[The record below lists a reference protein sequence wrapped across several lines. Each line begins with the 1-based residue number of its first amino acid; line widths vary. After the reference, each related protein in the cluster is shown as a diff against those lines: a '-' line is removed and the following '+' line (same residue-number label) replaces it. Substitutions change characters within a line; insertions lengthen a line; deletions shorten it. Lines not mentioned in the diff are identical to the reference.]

1 MMKRCRWILCSALFV
16 GWVAL
21 HGQASAA
28 SITDTTAAIGK
39 GCVAS
44 GGFSTAMGRDT
55 TASGDYS
62 TAMGVES
69 TADGVV
75 STAMGNDTTASGH
88 SSTAMGTDTTASGA
102 SSTAMGRDTT
112 ASGDYSTAMGSNT
125 TASGVNSTAMG
136 AYTTAGNNYDTVIGK
151 GFDNSNRLIS
161 NLGNSFMVGYMTDA
175 SDATPEFL
183 VKDGGVGIN
192 NANPQTAFHVNRTV
206 SGSPTLANHA
216 AAIENIAVADDPN
229 VLMLKVSIENPGPPC
244 NFVTF
249 GDSAKNL
256 GSIEGNGS
264 GGVSLNTSGGDFA
277 EYLPKADPNETLT
290 PGDIVGLFPEGLS
303 KKTHHA
309 QRVMV
314 VSTAPAVL
322 GNRPGEKDASRYA
335 PTAFLGQ
342 VPVRVEGAVRSGD
355 YIVPSGRED
364 GIGRAVPPA
373 KLIQVQYGA
382 VVGRA
387 LQTHPEEGIKGVT
400 VLIGLPQDGFW
411 SKAMETKDARIS
423 QLEGRLAALEARSGN
438 GSGLGLLPG
447 AGIIMGSLGFFWM
460 DRRRRRA

>member
-1 MMKRCRWILCSALFV
+1 MMKRYIWILCSALFIE
-16 GWVAL
+16 WVAL

-28 SITDTTAAIGK
+28 SITETTAAIGK
-39 GCVAS
+39 GCNAI
-44 GGFSTAMGRDT
+44 
-55 TASGDYS
+55 GDYS
-62 TAMGVES
+62 TAMGYF
-69 TADGVV
+69 
-75 STAMGNDTTASGH
+75 TTASGR
-88 SSTAMGTDTTASGA
+88 SSIAMGEI
-102 SSTAMGRDTT
+102 TT
-112 ASGDYSTAMGSNT
+112 ASGDHSTAMGYVTTASEVYSTAMGLYT
-125 TASGVNSTAMG
+125 TASGFNSTAMG

-151 GFDNSNRLIS
+151 GFDNSNRLMNNIPS
-161 NLGNSFMVGYMTDA
+161 SFMVGYMTDA
-175 SDATPEFL
+175 SDATPEFF
-183 VKDGGVGIN
+183 VTDGGVGIN
-192 NANPQTAFHVNRTV
+192 NTNPQTAFHVNRTA
-206 SGSPTLANHA
+206 SGSPTLATHV

-290 PGDIVGLFPEGLS
+290 PGDIVGLFPEGLT

-335 PTAFLGQ
+335 PAAFLGQ

-382 VVGRA
+382 VVGRS

-400 VLIGLPQDGFW
+400 ILVGLPQDGFW